1 METGARTRA
10 SLTALCLALGLL
22 GGPSCSA
29 AGLESLAPE
38 GWRQVEEPQNYGPDD
53 LWKYINGAAEQYLS
67 YGFVGLHHM
76 LLAAGELTVTV
87 DVYDLGSDLNAFG
100 LYFSGSAPEPA
111 EPPIGTAASISPPY
125 TGQMLKGPF
134 FVQIEAYEGEIT
146 EKAGREILTGLAQ
159 ALPGDTGLPAEFG
172 LLPSEHRV
180 LRSQGYVRKGYL
192 GLSELRNCIHVAI
205 APDKKKRP
213 YTVFAL
219 LPSKGMPPEDLW
231 AKLAAKWKTDTYKK
245 HTILYREI
253 PYRGPVGVV
262 RSGDTLLGVVGFID
276 LKEMKKQLAALA
288 E

>member
-1 METGARTRA
+1 MEVGARTRV

-22 GGPSCSA
+22 GGPIGSA
-29 AGLESLAPE
+29 TGLEGLALE
-38 GWRQVEEPQNYGPDD
+38 GWRQVEEPQSYGPDD

-111 EPPIGTAASISPPY
+111 EPPIGTAASVSPPY

-134 FVQIEAYEGEIT
+134 FVRIEAYEGEIT
-146 EKAGREILTGLAQ
+146 EKVGREILTGLAE
-159 ALPGDTGLPAEFG
+159 ALPGDTGLPAEFD

-180 LRSQGYVRKGYL
+180 LRSEGYVRNGYL
-192 GLSELRNCIHVAI
+192 GLSELRNCIHATY
-205 APDKKKRP
+205 ALDKKST

-219 LPSKGMPPEDLW
+219 LPSKGTPPEDLW

-276 LKEMKKQLAALA
+276 LKKMKKQLVRLA